1 MRRKTYTLLLNLA
14 QRVSALDGELPTA
27 SLPVP
32 DAPVVAA
39 LDQDSL
45 AGQFQ
50 FPAGTT
56 LDQLEIEVTPSVT
69 T

>member
-1 MRRKTYTLLLNLA
+1 MRRKTYTLLLSLA
-14 QRVSALDGELPTA
+14 EQVAALSGGLPSTG
-27 SLPVP
+27 LPVP

-56 LDQLEIEVTPSVT
+56 IDQLEIDVTPLVS
-69 T
+69 